1 MKKIFYWSPHLSN
14 VATIKN
20 VINSAKSLKRFN
32 NKEYEISIIDTYG
45 EWKDKRD
52 ILNQYKISVL
62 KLSNLYLGKYLPV
75 TGYLKSRIFNLII
88 LFTKYIPL
96 KRLLKK
102 EKPDFFLMHLITV
115 VPLIILFFSKE
126 KTKFILRISG
136 LPKLNFL
143 RKILWR
149 IISKKIFLVTCPS
162 NQTKNDLL
170 RLNIFPKDKLKVL
183 YDPIIEVKEISKK
196 LEKDIP
202 EKLKNKKYFLNIGRL
217 TEQKNQILLV
227 KTFQKILKKNQD
239 LYLYIIGEG
248 EEKNKLQ
255 SYIKLNN
262 IQNNIYF
269 LGQIDNVYPFIKNS
283 LAIVSTSIWEDPGA
297 VMIESSFCGKPVIV
311 SNCPNG
317 PEEFLLNGEGG
328 YLFLNNSFEDLESKM
343 FAFLNDE
350 IKNINSKILLS
361 KKNSKKYSMFS
372 HYKKLNQ
379 YLRIK

>member
-32 NKEYEISIIDTYG
+32 DKEYEISIIDTFG
-45 EWKDKRD
+45 EWKDKKD

-62 KLSNLYLGKYLPV
+62 KLSNLNLRKYLPV

-372 HYKKLNQ
+372 HYKKLHQ